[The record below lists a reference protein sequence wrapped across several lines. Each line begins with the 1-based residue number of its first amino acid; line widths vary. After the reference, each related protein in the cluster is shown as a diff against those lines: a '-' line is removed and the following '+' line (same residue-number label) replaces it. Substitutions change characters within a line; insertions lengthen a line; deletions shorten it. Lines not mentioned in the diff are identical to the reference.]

1 MKKALLVSL
10 LVLLTMGLAS
20 VAFGQEAAA
29 ATGDSKAAGL
39 NFFVMTVLASG
50 ACIAVAA
57 FGGAL
62 GQGMSI
68 KNAVEGIARNPEA
81 SGKITVTMIIGLAL
95 IESLVIYA
103 LVVVLIMLFA
113 NPMTAQVLKFMGL
126 S

>member
-10 LVLLTMGLAS
+10 FVVLTMGMAS
-20 VAFGQEAAA
+20 LAFGQEAA
-29 ATGDSKAAGL
+29 DSKAAGL
-39 NFFVMTVLASG
+39 DFFVMTVMACG
-50 ACIAVAA
+50 GCIAVAA

-81 SGKITVTMIIGLAL
+81 SGKITVTLIIGLAL

-103 LVVVLIMLFA
+103 LVVCLIMLFA
-113 NPMTAQVLKFMGL
+113 NPATSKVLAFMGL

>member
-10 LVLLTMGLAS
+10 LVILALGMAT
-20 VAFGQEAAA
+20 VAFGEEAAA
-29 ATGDSKAAGL
+29 DGSKAAALG
-39 NFFVMTVLASG
+39 FFSMTALACG
-50 ACIAVAA
+50 ICIAIAA
-57 FGGAL
+57 FGGGI
-62 GQGMSI
+62 GQGLAI

-103 LVVVLIMLFA
+103 LVVCLIMLFA
-113 NPMTAQVLKFMGL
+113 NPMTAKVTSFLGL

>member
-1 MKKALLVSL
+1 M
-10 LVLLTMGLAS
+10 
-20 VAFGQEAAA
+20 
-29 ATGDSKAAGL
+29 D
-39 NFFVMTVLASG
+39 FFVMTVMACG
-50 ACIAVAA
+50 GCIAVAA

-81 SGKITVTMIIGLAL
+81 SGKITVTLIIGLAL

-103 LVVVLIMLFA
+103 LVVCLIMLFA
-113 NPMTAQVLKFMGL
+113 NPATSKVLAFMGL